1 MRRSELFARI
11 VEKEPGRPCI
21 RATGIPVLKVL
32 QHMSEGLSQD
42 EILKKNPLLERKD
55 LLACAAYAADLAPG
69 SHAPELQRML
79 AEHFSPAGREER
91 VKRALHALDNLRG
104 SIKLDLETVKW
115 IAQDPDL
122 EEF

>member
-21 RATGIPVLKVL
+21 RDTGVAVLKVL
-32 QHMSEGLSQD
+32 QQMSEGVSQD
-42 EILKKNPLLERKD
+42 EILRKNPCLDRED

-69 SHAPELQRML
+69 SRAPELQRML
-79 AEHFSPAGREER
+79 AEHFPPEGREER
-91 VKRALHALDNLRG
+91 VRRALQALDNLRG